1 MTMPEHISLW
11 LMTEDEGVDEDEED
25 EKDEDEE
32 ADNDSMD
39 IVSRAVHSFHR
50 LSTSRSSIRTES
62 LSSQNNPMVT
72 RNHSKKRQVDFDQL
86 IAHTVI
92 CFLY

>member
-1 MTMPEHISLW
+1 MLFPLITTDDIIMTMPEHISLW

-32 ADNDSMD
+32 ADNDSMG

-50 LSTSRSSIRTES
+50 LSTS
-62 LSSQNNPMVT
+62 
-72 RNHSKKRQVDFDQL
+72 
-86 IAHTVI
+86 
-92 CFLY
+92 